1 MLTHFPTEQE
11 LIQALDID
19 VSWAR
24 TVISPT
30 IQRTPVRRLKW
41 LESLVG
47 VPVWAKLENQQ
58 VTGSFKVR
66 GALARVAKLPPN
78 TTVIAASAG
87 NHGLGIAAAAAKR
100 GLAANI
106 CVPVSASRLKRER
119 ILTEGA
125 GLIVHGGTVEESV
138 SHARTLADING
149 WVYVSPFNDPDIIA
163 GQGTLFLEFLEECPE
178 IATLIVPVGGGGL
191 ISGAIAAQCA
201 TGHPCSIV
209 GCEPEAYASMYESLR
224 NGRIS
229 PVLRRPTFA
238 DGLAVNLEFDSI
250 TFDIVRAGVD
260 TIVCLSEEEI
270 AAGTAALLIHESL
283 LVEAA
288 GAASIFALLRLHAE
302 GRIKGAVGLPLCGG
316 NIHHTTL
323 ARIMAFPYEDET
335 CLRLLDLRGRRVTDI
350 PSPRVI
356 GTPHRAA
363 RHKEERSYPDD
374 IGEMFDAKVK
384 ELEEVDHQLSDYQ
397 SFCKTQGLVV
407 PQESLNLLRSVSSE
421 VSDFVT
427 QSKAESRTTVS
438 STIAAELNIRTAT
451 QLIAATSAAL
461 EWCSPG
467 YSQAIA
473 PQFFDV
479 SAQESGDVNYERY
492 GHSDCLRVEEQLL
505 RTFGVPPD
513 KYAVTVTSSGMAAYN
528 LIEAFLLRHRIAPGD
543 TVLLAPYIY
552 FEAAEQLVSLKGIR
566 MVSGR
571 SYESAEI
578 AEQASCIDAS
588 VVFADPLANNM
599 NQRLIDVG
607 DLLFRLSRSGGN
619 ATLVV
624 DGSMLPAAFSTA
636 LGDFHRPSQVLYYES
651 CSKYLQLG
659 HDMSMA
665 GVVVHAVELKPVM
678 DRLRR
683 NLGAILTRH
692 GARLF
697 PTYQPAQ
704 FLSRVQRMERAAAG
718 LARLL
723 SKGAVVCQRAEVI
736 HPSLP
741 SHPDFGIAKKVG
753 RSGGCITFRLHEPGE
768 NQRDLLDV
776 LIDHVL
782 TCARRAD
789 LPLVKGVSFGFS
801 IPRIAAS
808 SAMAETDPPFLRLS
822 VGDNSPAE
830 VERLAQVIT
839 DGFESFSRVTT
850 C

>member
-1 MLTHFPTEQE
+1 VLTHLSTEQE

-19 VSWAR
+19 VLWAQ
-24 TVISPT
+24 TVVTPT
-30 IQRTPVRRLKW
+30 VQRTPARRLKW

-47 VPVWAKLENQQ
+47 VPVWAKLENHQI
-58 VTGSFKVR
+58 TGSFKVR
-66 GALARVAKLPPN
+66 GALARIAKLQRN
-78 TTVIAASAG
+78 ETVIAASAG
-87 NHGLGIAAAAAKR
+87 NHGLGIAAAAALR
-100 GLAANI
+100 GVAANV

-138 SHARTLADING
+138 SHARTLADMNG
-149 WVYVSPFNDPDIIA
+149 WVYISPFDDPDVIA
-163 GQGTLFLEFLEECPE
+163 GQGTLFLEFLDQCPE
-178 IATLIVPVGGGGL
+178 IETLIVPVGGGGL
-191 ISGAIAAQCA
+191 ISGAVAARCA
-201 TGHPCSIV
+201 MGHAFSIV
-209 GCEPEAYASMYESLR
+209 GCEPEAYASMHESLR
-224 NGRIS
+224 KGRIS
-229 PVLRRPTFA
+229 PVIRQPTFA

-250 TFDIVRAGVD
+250 TFDIVRAGVES
-260 TIVCLSEEEI
+260 IVCLSEEEI

-288 GAASIFALLRLHAE
+288 GAASIFALLRLHAQ
-302 GRIKGAVGLPLCGG
+302 GKIKGPVGLPLCGG

-323 ARIMAFPYEDET
+323 ARIMAFPYEDER
-335 CLRLLDLRGRRVTDI
+335 CLRLLDLRGRRAVDI

-356 GTPHRAA
+356 GTPEAA
-363 RHKEERSYPDD
+363 HCQEESSYTND
-374 IGEMFDAKVK
+374 IGEMLREKAK
-384 ELEEVDHQLSDYQ
+384 ELADVHQQLSTYQ
-397 SFCKTQGLVV
+397 NFCKTQGLVV
-407 PQESLNLLRSVSSE
+407 PQDSLTLLHSVSSQL
-421 VSDFVT
+421 SGFIARS
-427 QSKAESRTTVS
+427 QAESRTKPS
-438 STIAAELNIRTAT
+438 SIIVAELNIRTAT
-451 QLIAATSAAL
+451 QLIAGISTAL

-505 RTFGVPPD
+505 RTLGVPPD

-528 LIEAFLLRHRIAPGD
+528 LIEAFLLRHRMAPCD

-552 FEAAEQLVSLKGIR
+552 FEAAEQLASLKGLR
-566 MVSGR
+566 LVSAT
-571 SYESAEI
+571 SYASAEL
-578 AEQASCIDAS
+578 AEQAARAGAS
-588 VVFADPLANNM
+588 VVFADPLANNL
-599 NQRLIDVG
+599 NQRLIDVW
-607 DLLFRLSRSGGN
+607 DLLFRLGHASGN
-619 ATLVV
+619 PTLVV
-624 DGSMLPAAFSTA
+624 DGSMLPAAFISGLA
-636 LGDFHRPSQVLYYES
+636 DFHRPSQVLYYES
-651 CSKYLQLG
+651 CSKYLQYG

-697 PTYQPAQ
+697 PTYRPAQ
-704 FLSRVQRMERAAAG
+704 FLGRVRRMERGATT
-718 LARLL
+718 LASLL
-723 SKGAVVCQRAEVI
+723 LKSSAICERADVI

-741 SHPDFGIAKKVG
+741 SHPDFDLAKKVG
-753 RSGGCITFRLHEPGE
+753 RAGGCITFKLHEPGE
-768 NQRDLLDV
+768 NQRDLLEV

-782 TCARRAD
+782 NCARRAD

-822 VGDNSPAE
+822 VGDYSPAE
-830 VERLAQVIT
+830 VERLAHVIVK
-839 DGFESFSRVTT
+839 GFESFSRVTT
-850 C
+850 R